1 MKKVYVFP
9 VCRKIVCRNEILA
22 GSSPHISEEGDVNI
36 GGQSSAGDADEAAS
50 KHTDFEFE
58 E

>member
-9 VCRKIVCRNEILA
+9 VCRNVVCRNEILA

-36 GGQSSAGDADEAAS
+36 GGQSSACLLYTSDAADEL
-50 KHTDFEFE
+50 
-58 E
+58 

>member
-9 VCRKIVCRNEILA
+9 VCWKTVCRNEILA
-22 GSSPHISEEGDVNI
+22 GSSSHISEEGDVNI

-50 KHTDFEFE
+50 KPTDFEFE

>member
-1 MKKVYVFP
+1 M
-9 VCRKIVCRNEILA
+9 CRNEILA

-50 KHTDFEFE
+50 KPTDFEFE